1 MQQES
6 NMDYMF
12 DEILGR
18 MVYTVMDWNI
28 DLDKAVS
35 IANQFKQLDA
45 ETQEYLLTRL
55 TQLVDES
62 NNELMEK
69 QKNELH

>member
-1 MQQES
+1 
-6 NMDYMF
+6 MDYMF

-18 MVYTVMDWNI
+18 MIYTVMDWNI

>member
-1 MQQES
+1 
-6 NMDYMF
+6 MDYMF

>member
-1 MQQES
+1 
-6 NMDYMF
+6 MDYMF
-12 DEILGR
+12 AEILGR

-55 TQLVDES
+55 MQLVDERK
-62 NNELMEK
+62 EQE
-69 QKNELH
+69 

>member
-1 MQQES
+1 
-6 NMDYMF
+6 MF

-55 TQLVDES
+55 MQLVDERK
-62 NNELMEK
+62 EQE
-69 QKNELH
+69 

>member
-1 MQQES
+1 
-6 NMDYMF
+6 MDYMF

-28 DLDKAVS
+28 DLDKAIS

-55 TQLVDES
+55 TQLVE
-62 NNELMEK
+62 ERKE
-69 QKNELH
+69 QE

>member
-1 MQQES
+1 MQQEN

-28 DLDKAVS
+28 DLDKAVN

-55 TQLVDES
+55 TQLVDEGHKVD
-62 NNELMEK
+62 E
-69 QKNELH
+69 

>member
-1 MQQES
+1 
-6 NMDYMF
+6 MDYMF

-28 DLDKAVS
+28 DLDKAVN

-55 TQLVDES
+55 TQLVDEGHKVD
-62 NNELMEK
+62 E
-69 QKNELH
+69 

>member
-6 NMDYMF
+6 SMDYMF

-28 DLDKAVS
+28 DLDKAVN

-55 TQLVDES
+55 TQLFDEKKR
-62 NNELMEK
+62 N
-69 QKNELH
+69 KNELH

>member
-1 MQQES
+1 
-6 NMDYMF
+6 MDYMF

-28 DLDKAVS
+28 ALDKAVN

-55 TQLVDES
+55 TQLVDEGHKVD
-62 NNELMEK
+62 E
-69 QKNELH
+69 

>member
-28 DLDKAVS
+28 DLDKAVN

-55 TQLVDES
+55 TQLVDEGHKVD
-62 NNELMEK
+62 E
-69 QKNELH
+69 

>member
-6 NMDYMF
+6 SMDYMF

-28 DLDKAVS
+28 DLDKAVN

-55 TQLVDES
+55 MQLVDERK
-62 NNELMEK
+62 EQE
-69 QKNELH
+69 

>member
-1 MQQES
+1 
-6 NMDYMF
+6 MDYMF
-12 DEILGR
+12 DEIPGR
-18 MVYTVMDWNI
+18 IAYTVMDWNI

>member
-1 MQQES
+1 
-6 NMDYMF
+6 MDYMF

-28 DLDKAVS
+28 DLDKAIS

-55 TQLVDES
+55 TQLVDERK
-62 NNELMEK
+62 EQE
-69 QKNELH
+69 

>member
-1 MQQES
+1 
-6 NMDYMF
+6 MDYMF

-69 QKNELH
+69 QENELH

>member
-1 MQQES
+1 
-6 NMDYMF
+6 MDYMF

-55 TQLVDES
+55 MQLVDERK
-62 NNELMEK
+62 EQE
-69 QKNELH
+69 

>member
-1 MQQES
+1 
-6 NMDYMF
+6 MDYMF

-55 TQLVDES
+55 TQLVDEGYKAD
-62 NNELMEK
+62 E
-69 QKNELH
+69 

>member
-1 MQQES
+1 
-6 NMDYMF
+6 MDYMF

-55 TQLVDES
+55 TQLVDEVD
-62 NNELMEK
+62 NRPMKEQE
-69 QKNELH
+69 